1 MVVKEL
7 VTTDTDGQT
16 AVTITD
22 QDGNKWSASAEKT
35 EVTPYLTRNIV
46 TLDDIK
52 EGTRIVVSQGSETT
66 TSGSESAGDADAYA
80 AKVLVFA
87 D

>member
-1 MVVKEL
+1 M
-7 VTTDTDGQT
+7 
-16 AVTITD
+16 II
-22 QDGNKWSASAEKT
+22 
-35 EVTPYLTRNIV
+35 PYLTRNIV